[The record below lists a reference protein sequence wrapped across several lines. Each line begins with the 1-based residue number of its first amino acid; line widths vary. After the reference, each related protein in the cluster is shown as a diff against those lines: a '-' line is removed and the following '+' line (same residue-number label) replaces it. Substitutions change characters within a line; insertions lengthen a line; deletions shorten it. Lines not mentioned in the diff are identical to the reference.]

1 MSFFGIG
8 IPKAAL
14 LAAWVTLAG
23 AVFAQPEAPPAASPG
38 RPAILVLGDSLA
50 AGLGVEPEE
59 AYPTLLQKKIDAAGL
74 NFAVINGGVSGDTSA
89 GGLRRIAWYL
99 RRKIDVLV
107 LELGGNDGLRGVPPG
122 ETRTNLQGI
131 IDAARKS
138 QPAIKIVIAGMRLPP
153 NLGQDYTAEFE
164 RIFPALAR
172 ENRAALV
179 PFLLE
184 GVGGKPDLNA
194 PDQIHP
200 TAEGHK
206 IVAENVWKILKP
218 VLEAKR

>member
-14 LAAWVTLAG
+14 LAAGVALAG
-23 AVFAQPEAPPAASPG
+23 AVFAQPEAPPATSPS

-59 AYPTLLQKKIDAAGL
+59 AYPALLQKKIDAAGL

-99 RRKIDVLV
+99 RRKIDVLI

-153 NLGQDYTAEFE
+153 NLGQDYTAGFE

-184 GVGGKPDLNA
+184 GVGGKPELNA

-218 VLEAKR
+218 ALEAKP